1 MKQIPF
7 LEFRSIGFS
16 REGERDRAQSVR
28 GSHTPR
34 LNSATIWTLLPRCSM
49 PWRKDGRCELWDPE
63 TSLVM
68 EASEGEM
75 GERRGR
81 LRCQLLAAP
90 LCRCCC
96 CWTPARVRR
105 ASSPEMSTRLS
116 LQTACPPFFASSESE
131 SETLGEPSL
140 ASGDGSRRRL
150 SFASASHAGV
160 IYMCVVMLLR

>member
-1 MKQIPF
+1 
-7 LEFRSIGFS
+7 
-16 REGERDRAQSVR
+16 
-28 GSHTPR
+28 
-34 LNSATIWTLLPRCSM
+34 M

-90 LCRCCC
+90 LCRC
-96 CWTPARVRR
+96 WTLARVRR

-131 SETLGEPSL
+131 SETLGEPWWLGATEAEDFCHLRLRVTPVSSICVL
-140 ASGDGSRRRL
+140 SCCYGKVIEEEERGAADSTDHHECDPTTGSRHPRH
-150 SFASASHAGV
+150 SFRV
-160 IYMCVVMLLR
+160 RP

>member
-1 MKQIPF
+1 M
-7 LEFRSIGFS
+7 
-16 REGERDRAQSVR
+16 R

-90 LCRCCC
+90 LCRCC
-96 CWTPARVRR
+96 WTPARVRR

-116 LQTACPPFFASSESE
+116 LQTASSP
-131 SETLGEPSL
+131 PSL
-140 ASGDGSRRRL
+140 PLSERVRVRLVGGLVAVNTHRAAPLRGPEGRGFGSGHDFSIILPVVPSGARRVCWWENR
-150 SFASASHAGV
+150 
-160 IYMCVVMLLR
+160 CN